1 MRDDLKFMRKPRWV
15 DFALKKEPEPTPS
28 RVLAFHDLLTLTDQ
42 IIIVRTI
49 ILQDEIRL
57 SDVIGFGRSLSDT
70 ITLSD
75 QLIADLHPPRLYAN
89 FADEI
94 YIVDAIKSELD
105 KSQPDGISLSDDLRV
120 DVAQRLTDQLVLSDS
135 IIVATQTVSQQQIT
149 LTDALTLTDSLQ
161 MTTQQAGG
169 NIIIPDSYAVYN
181 HNWQPVQAD
190 LSVWWDNDTGTSYN
204 VYYSPPNPSNPR
216 WVFLYFNNPFT
227 LPRQINVYIS
237 GYAAN
242 KTLYIDGFYFGEWVT
257 SATITPNQTGWYQV
271 TLPQINALYVDE
283 IEIYTDSNILGYIG
297 IAEFRISAT

>member
-28 RVLAFHDLLTLTDQ
+28 QVLAFHDLLTLTDQ
-42 IIIVRTI
+42 IIVVRTI

-70 ITLSD
+70 IVLSD
-75 QLIADLHPPRLYAN
+75 QLIANLHPPRLYAN

-94 YIVDAIKSELD
+94 YLVDAIKSGLD
-105 KSQPDGISLSDDLRV
+105 KSQTDGISLSDDLKV
-120 DVAQRLTDQLVLSDS
+120 DVVQRLTDQLVLSDS
-135 IIVATQTVSQQQIT
+135 IIIETRTVSQQQIT
-149 LTDALTLTDSLQ
+149 LTDTLTLTDSLQ
-161 MTTQQAGG
+161 MSTQQAGG

-190 LSVWWDNDTGTSYN
+190 LSVWWDNDVGTSYN
-204 VYYSPPNPSNPR
+204 VYYTPPAPSNPR

-237 GYAAN
+237 GYTPN
-242 KTLYIDGFYFGEWVT
+242 KTLYIHGLFFGELVT
-257 SATITPNQTGWYQV
+257 SAAITPTQVGWYQV
-271 TLPQINALYVDE
+271 TLPQSYYSYVNE
-283 IEIYTDSNILGYIG
+283 IEIYTDSNIFGYIG

>member
-15 DFALKKEPEPTPS
+15 DFALKKEPALTPS
-28 RVLAFHDLLTLTDQ
+28 QVLAFHDLLTLTDQ
-42 IIIVRTI
+42 IIVVRTI

-70 ITLSD
+70 IVLSD
-75 QLIADLHPPRLYAN
+75 QLIANLHPPRLYAN
-89 FADEI
+89 FSDEI
-94 YIVDAIKSELD
+94 YLTDAIKSGLD
-105 KSQPDGISLSDDLRV
+105 KSQHDEIALSDDLRV

-135 IIVATQTVSQQQIT
+135 IIVTTQTLSRQQIT
-149 LTDALTLTDSLQ
+149 LTDTLTLTDSLQ

-181 HNWQPVQAD
+181 HNWQPVQAN

-216 WVFLYFNNPFT
+216 WVFFYFNNPFA
-227 LPRQINVYIS
+227 LPRQINVYIN

-242 KTLYIDGFYFGEWVT
+242 KTLYIAGFYYDEQVT
-257 SATITPNQTGWYQV
+257 SAAITPTQTGWYQV
-271 TLPQINALYVDE
+271 TLPRNTGLYVDE
-283 IEIYTDSNILGYIG
+283 IMIYTDSNVFGYIS